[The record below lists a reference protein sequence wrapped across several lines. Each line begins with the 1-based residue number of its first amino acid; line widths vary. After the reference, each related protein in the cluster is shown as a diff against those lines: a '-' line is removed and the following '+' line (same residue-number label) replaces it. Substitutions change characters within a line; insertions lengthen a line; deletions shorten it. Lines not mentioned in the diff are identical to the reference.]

1 MTKPWEI
8 YARKSASDDEDVKPW
23 EMFKAASPVPVDR
36 ATPDVPTDTPTPMP
50 FSVKGLGTPPRRG
63 LAPAEFPLD
72 VTDDVR
78 AQRGFGRSAYMSDGT
93 EPQMYDGGMIRPDD
107 KSSRGPI
114 EDDAAPETWG
124 QLADRLTANFA
135 AGATPA
141 IASFPERIAL
151 MQSMSERSISK
162 DATGYV
168 NRAVDEIREGQ
179 RRLDENPSMSD
190 EARTRI
196 VDVQR
201 SALKTIES
209 YLPIAEGSR
218 LAGEIQDADKRP
230 IYAKG
235 AEIEEASQRIFGKPD
250 PTDDRMSSKVSQG
263 FGSFLGVMANTI
275 AGTFVG
281 GPTGGLIAGGATAA
295 SMNSASMYK
304 EAKSYGAT
312 EDEALKAAKIA
323 DVVGLGEMFPIG
335 RMLEI
340 VPAPARGRVTN
351 ALLRRI
357 VDGAS
362 SATEESIQE
371 AAAAVANNLTAAGIF
386 DPERGT
392 FKDVGEQV
400 LIGAIVGGSVGATI
414 SRDRSDGGQGRAD
427 GEPEKIAPLSE
438 SDLASP
444 VPNDILAK
452 GKTVIDRIASGE
464 ARPAT
469 RTPTAPNYGVAP
481 LDDPGGLT
489 ARVPQP
495 EAKIAAPR
503 VAPLDPA
510 EPAKGEVP
518 LTSLPSE
525 RNLSEPFAEV
535 DGDTD
540 TGRTVQL
547 DLDTG
552 EIVEATE
559 QGILDDQAR
568 ETAISQ
574 AQEPVAATAVPSP
587 LDTVANEGLPAQIA
601 PRQPI
606 TPPKVNETSPRVPTV
621 QKKPL
626 AQTMKGVGVKPGSP
640 LAQELN
646 ARGIDGRSHPGLF
659 RGNGATDW
667 DNIPAA
673 DYQDIAT
680 AVGEDGNGYLDQNGL
695 IDALDAET
703 RGDLLPIGEQAML
716 RAARDAKDAQS
727 RFEDATESADPI
739 DVSAFEGARSY
750 IPSPDIDISTPLERG
765 DAIRRDINA
774 ALTET
779 QLSGILTSQE
789 QIEIFDGLD
798 KNGGNAEDAIWNII
812 HRGAE
817 IAAPTQDAGS
827 RNAQSRGQDAAAA
840 DGGRS
845 VQPAVNEGSE
855 VGGQSRVEND
865 QRRDVGQAGQVDDI
879 RSVRSPE
886 TNAAQPASTSGY
898 DQDSPASR
906 AAVSEIATTTAANTT
921 PADAAQRLKAAKAT
935 FKTLDADKK
944 IPDAQAYMK
953 ASTELSD
960 ARDAFAADLAQKG
973 GRVELRND
981 GNTGAAITPM
991 GDGFQITYFDK
1002 RGMSGDTQHKTLDAA
1017 IKDAVGQ
1024 GYDQPAPGYMKALKS
1039 GKEWVSPTKFE
1050 EVRKQAE
1057 GTAVDTDAKPKTLED
1072 YAPKSNTR
1080 ASHVYAEMGGERFYI
1095 GTFDHPSKAEAE
1107 IAGLKKSS
1115 PDAGFYSTD
1124 RADGTSI
1131 NGDRAAFEKASTQNP
1146 ATEQTDA
1153 GEQQVIPGVEPVT
1166 QKARLEAAQSKPLDG
1181 GNAEMRGG
1189 RDSLFGDPM
1198 GRADLFDAPAE
1209 AKAGVQEAG
1218 QATQTGMFSEAE
1230 DGRAESQKAAEVYAS
1245 LSDVEKIAAKKD
1257 TFIEALTSEVNRVE
1271 KLKWA
1276 AMRRTG
1282 RRSSSKAKTN
1292 IDAIAAKFGLDPSGY
1307 ADLDMISGMV
1317 SLSSMSEKRDYGP
1330 DVRKVVESYLLQ
1342 KLPDKP
1348 AAKRSEKET
1357 LLADK
1362 PKSKTQTRLEGAYRK
1377 AWTEREDLPD
1387 GDDAAFVEATK
1398 KVRDAGEALEAEYG
1412 ADARKSAL
1420 EEIEAGYQ
1428 SKPDQEKSPS
1438 DNNAVTENTLETKG
1452 SDQETPERVEDLGE
1466 KIGGARKDTSVPTG
1480 PRKSTKAKDER
1491 PASQR
1496 RYQVSEVVADNFN
1509 KGRVG
1514 KFTIDDTRSK
1524 YGRIKGFG
1532 RGKLDFDTR
1541 EEAEAAIPFVAVS
1554 RNHRVVKRNDE
1565 FEIIRDVTDRKRP
1578 TVKGGFKTREEAMA
1592 YMAANAEEIAETKL
1606 RIDDNIHPALDEAI
1620 RKGDERRENGRDV
1633 TGQDFMDVFG
1643 FRGVEFGNW
1652 NNNAERRHLLNQ
1664 AYDAFLDMAEIT
1676 GMSPKALSLHGEM
1689 GLAFGARGH
1698 GLQGARAHYERNYG
1712 VINLT
1717 KIKGAGSLAHEWFHA
1732 MDHYFARQDGKASPR
1747 NLDAKEGEPIYDP
1760 KTPREDYVSHGFRY
1774 KSGMREEVRNEIKN
1788 VMSAISKRKAEYTE
1802 DQSTREKVSKRQ
1814 IDRVKSVLD
1823 GIEKALSTAQSYG
1836 KKKAPATEAQM
1847 KRFKQ
1852 AALKIRA
1859 AKDLGEMVEAPTK
1872 ATYASF
1878 QFYKPV
1884 MEIAEIY
1891 KEVRGRQAYGQ
1902 TQGRR
1907 SGYAVD
1913 LQNAIEARNQAQQF
1927 LDDAKAEKVKEK
1939 TVASEFYS
1947 EAWKLDQGSAKD
1959 YWSTNHELAAR
1970 AFESFVYDRLKDVD
1984 ARNDFLAYEKR
1995 NDLPEYKLF
2004 GVKPYP
2010 EGQER
2015 KDINAAFEK
2024 LFEVIE
2030 SKDDGDAVML
2040 YQRPL
2045 DMFYSPML
2053 KAVSSAKQTKAPA
2066 KDWKAIIAK
2075 LPGVKKVEMEWLGV
2089 DEWLDTQEGQQ
2100 VPREALVEFIR
2111 DSQIEIVEDRLGE
2124 RHDGFEVDV
2133 EILQDDEMSDGWSE
2147 ADIEEQVLADAEQDG
2162 TYSPAQHESY
2172 TEDGGDNYR
2181 EVLLRVPD
2189 LHKTGANKVKPTPEQ
2204 QKRWDALNE
2213 KIRDLAPRGYLESD
2227 DPKKAEHDRAYD
2239 EREALAE
2246 EIGYGKSPFVQS
2258 HHFDQENIVVH
2269 ARVKDRQGA
2278 NGEKVLFVE
2287 EIQSDLA
2294 SVWRENQES
2303 PEVTA
2308 KRREMNEDIRRLEKE
2323 KNRVSVEI
2331 TDILRDAAT
2340 EGTFPSMATSERSM
2354 GGVMLDVIASQH
2366 GGEGASFHQWTPE
2379 ILEWS
2384 KTQSDLVDKIKA
2396 RIAIAE
2402 DVSKL
2407 RDERNALGT
2416 EKSMDPSTPDT
2427 PFKQEHTYNLMVKR
2441 LLRMAAEGGYDRLS
2455 WTPGYMQAERWNAAA
2470 QSVVEEVEW
2479 SAPDAGSVEAA
2490 NVDIS
2495 GYRYVNMTM
2504 ADGGNVV
2511 DMSVDPTGKVEGTAF
2526 DQFAGKQLS
2535 QIVGPGVA
2543 KQIMSEPTG
2552 NVSGQKITFPDS
2564 GYAIAYD
2571 QQTKRAVDKFAK
2583 KFGARVQVDKTLP
2596 DFKTSPKFARMEGN
2610 TQIFEQGENNPVWS
2624 IDITPDLREA
2634 AMEPMSMFRRTDIN
2648 AKRGTSMAL
2657 DGDLTDLRAEMDK
2670 MGLKEVDLALA
2681 SPDSTYQG
2689 ALRIDRK
2696 GGMTMLIGASMDKM
2710 NTLRHE
2716 AIHALRAM
2724 NLFTQKEWATLSQAA
2739 EGWIGKHGIAERYPD
2754 LSRLEQIEEAI
2765 AEEFGAWNGKTGGAF
2780 AKIRNFLD
2788 ALGNFL
2794 RGRGFSSV
2802 DDIFDMTAS
2811 GEIGMRPRGMAA
2823 KTAKMNQLA
2832 ESDLLSLPGESKSVG
2847 PEVTI
2852 LDSDSLKITEADYTG
2867 PGGQRSFR
2875 YVAYEDGKPVGV
2887 LQFRT
2892 AGPRTKKATIQNV
2905 YVARQMRRQ
2914 KIAASL
2920 LKKAREDFDVR
2931 HSTDLS
2937 DYGRLWK
2944 AADGVKYQ
2952 RPAMSDQGRATTA
2965 QQTNT
2970 AHIPAAGVYNASQ
2983 KRTNALMRVLS
2994 NTKGDMADK
3003 IDRFRVLFQDQMI
3016 HLRRAEE
3023 MIAAH
3028 TGQDIDKEDSA
3039 YYAEER
3045 YSGRVGKQLD
3055 VLRET
3060 YIEPIA
3066 QEVGRNAAKLSLVDH
3081 NGETRKGAE
3090 AVSLYLWARHA
3101 KERNKRI
3108 RDIKG
3113 GDSGSGLTDAQA
3125 NAILKRA
3132 QISPTFAIMQKVG
3145 KLTDQLGSEM
3155 IDTRVAA
3162 GLLTKQEAQ
3171 IWKAQYKHYVPLKGF
3186 AETDMFDAVGSAPM
3200 APRGRRFNVAG
3211 KESKMALGRDSESFD
3226 QLSNMIAQ
3234 AEEVIVRSEKNIVGK
3249 TLYDLIQSNPAPGIW
3264 EIKDLETRKVY
3275 NKASGRV
3282 ETQILNAAQVQLQPD
3297 EMAVKID
3304 GEEKR
3309 IKFNDPRLA
3318 RALGQLGVD
3327 GLGPVARLAS
3337 KFSRYFSAVNTMLSP
3352 PFVIVNGFRDMITAQ
3367 FNLGQLPPGIRGK
3380 LRRKANPLSPAYW
3393 KSMGGVYSGLGKGA
3407 KTSEYAKWFKEFE
3420 EVGAKVSFWNIE
3432 NPQARKDTLERMTK
3446 NETGGKLRR
3455 ALRKGTRLNT
3465 EDNPVL
3471 GWIERVNLMVDN
3483 STRLAVYVEA
3493 RNQGMS
3499 KAEAAS
3505 LSKNLTVNF
3514 NRRGELGATMNAWY
3528 PFANAAV
3535 QGSHV
3540 LLKAAKSR
3548 NVQALMGG
3556 AFMTGFLNEML
3567 NATLSEEDED
3577 GELTHDKIPNYI
3589 SERNLIISTGGNSR
3603 ITIPLPYGFNVPF
3616 YAGQQMAKVWRGV
3629 KPPGEATGHVAS
3641 ATFASFSPI
3650 AGEDVASTL
3659 APTLLDHVRDL
3670 DKNEDW
3676 QGRPI
3681 RPEQAF
3687 GDYGPQ
3693 SYKEWNVPS
3702 YLSITARALNNAT
3715 GGSPIESGA
3724 IDISPEYMHHT
3735 LKFLGGGAARFLD
3748 RATDTATKVATGEE
3762 IEGHRIPLLR
3772 VVRYEPSDWLNQ
3784 GRYFEFREVVE
3795 ESRAAAKTAKELRIP
3810 IERDRLDAAGLYGRM
3825 RKAEKARK
3833 ALSKQIT
3840 NIYANDALTER
3851 QRREKVKPLQDQR
3864 NKVYEGFNREFIRAM
3879 GPQSE

>member
-1 MTKPWEI
+1 MSKPWERFQTGPW
-8 YARKSASDDEDVKPW
+8 ARFQSTSFDTDEEDVRSDFP
-23 EMFKAASPVPVDR
+23 EEEESPSF
-36 ATPDVPTDTPTPMP
+36 DVTD
-50 FSVKGLGTPPRRG
+50 VLGIPEPRR
-63 LAPAEFPLD
+63 PANVD
-72 VTDDVR
+72 VTDDAR
-78 AQRGFGRSAYMSDGT
+78 ATRGLGRSAYLSDGT
-93 EPQMYDGGMIRPDD
+93 EPQMYDGGMIRPEEAPQPNPDNPEGTGLGRAVRRGGLRAA
-107 KSSRGPI
+107 SSLPI
-114 EDDAAPETWG
+114 ALATADAT
-124 QLADRLTANFA
+124 
-135 AGATPA
+135 A
-141 IASFPERIAL
+141 IADSRK
-151 MQSMSERSISK
+151 SEEQLIRDVFL
-162 DATGYV
+162 DATGLD
-168 NRAVDEIREGQ
+168 AIPEGSDLSTPETAAAEISRMGFPAERPVLFRELLQ
-179 RRLDENPSMSD
+179 SKRQNAADVAANPSKAQKRFAENAKVAGSLLSRAKALPMS
-190 EARTRI
+190 
-196 VDVQR
+196 
-201 SALKTIES
+201 
-209 YLPIAEGSR
+209 PGAERFKER
-218 LAGEIQDADKRP
+218 LAQDTSLGGSLLTFIGNPSEAATFLGEVAGESVPMIAASLTTAAVTKSPGAGVLAMGAGALTQEFGSSVDQFLSEKGLSLDTPENAMKVLNSPEILQDAARVGVTRGLIIAAAEATGQGVAVRQLMKSP
-230 IYAKG
+230 IGDA
-235 AEIEEASQRIFGKPD
+235 
-250 PTDDRMSSKVSQG
+250 
-263 FGSFLGVMANTI
+263 I
-275 AGTFVG
+275 AQTFVQSA
-281 GPTGGLIAGGATAA
+281 TGGGGEALAQLGTGQKLNPQEILIEALAETVTAPLEVGGAAVTA
-295 SMNSASMYK
+295 K
-304 EAKSYGAT
+304 
-312 EDEALKAAKIA
+312 
-323 DVVGLGEMFPIG
+323 
-335 RMLEI
+335 
-340 VPAPARGRVTN
+340 
-351 ALLRRI
+351 
-357 VDGAS
+357 
-362 SATEESIQE
+362 
-371 AAAAVANNLTAAGIF
+371 
-386 DPERGT
+386 
-392 FKDVGEQV
+392 
-400 LIGAIVGGSVGATI
+400 
-414 SRDRSDGGQGRAD
+414 RSDGRRDDDDPDRPNSPRLTDAD
-427 GEPEKIAPLSE
+427 R
-438 SDLASP
+438 ASP
-444 VPNDILAK
+444 VPNAIIDD
-452 GKTVIDRIASGE
+452 GKAAIEDMIAGRSP
-464 ARPAT
+464 RK
-469 RTPTAPNYGVAP
+469 PNDGIAP

-495 EAKIAAPR
+495 ETKIAAPR

-510 EPAKGEVP
+510 EPTKGEVP
-518 LTSLPSE
+518 LTSPPSE

-552 EIVEATE
+552 EIVEVTE
-559 QGILDDQAR
+559 QGVSNDQAS
-568 ETAISQ
+568 ETAIAQ
-574 AQEPVAATAVPSP
+574 TQEPVAPTAVPSP

-601 PRQPI
+601 PRQPV

-716 RAARDAKDAQS
+716 RAAKDAKEAQA

-739 DVSAFEGARSY
+739 DVSAYEGARSY
-750 IPSPDIDISTPLERG
+750 IPSPDVDISTPLERV
-765 DAIRRDINA
+765 DAINRDIKA

-779 QLSGILTSQE
+779 KLSGILTAQE

-798 KNGGNAEDAIWNII
+798 KNGGNAEDAIWHII

-817 IAAPTQDAGS
+817 IAAPTQDLGS
-827 RNAQSRGQDAAAA
+827 RSAEGGSPVGAPQ
-840 DGGRS
+840 DGGRP
-845 VQPAVNEGSE
+845 VQPEVNARSEEGSQP
-855 VGGQSRVEND
+855 GSENG
-865 QRRDVGQAGQVDDI
+865 QRRDVSETQSVDAPIDSEQVALAAAEVNTAPTDAQKEAGNFKKGRIKFAGFDITIENPKDSIRSKTGKDGKKWSVKMPAHYGDIKRTEGADGDNIDVYVGEKADAGTVFVVDQMDAQTGKFDEHKAFLGFGSEAEVIEAHNAAFSDGKGPQRRSTITEMPIEEFKAWVKDGDTKTPLGKAEPVTEQTEAGDQISPREYPTAPKGVSIAAESNGFFRVDVDGQAAGAIKVPKNGEGEYVEAANLEPPYQGKRFGHKAYDLIEKEIGRSLVPSPTGLSVNARGFWKRRLSEKTDAERQDVSDRMYKAGRQVG
-879 RSVRSPE
+879 V
-886 TNAAQPASTSGY
+886 PAKDVLARIEQIGLPT
-898 DQDSPASR
+898 P
-906 AAVSEIATTTAANTT
+906 TTTERTEAGTQTVIPGAEQSTDRSDKARE
-921 PADAAQRLKAAKAT
+921 ADQRRET
-935 FKTLDADKK
+935 
-944 IPDAQAYMK
+944 
-953 ASTELSD
+953 D
-960 ARDAFAADLAQKG
+960 ARAQQSKMRTSAPQDAPGGLFETQGDL
-973 GRVELRND
+973 
-981 GNTGAAITPM
+981 
-991 GDGFQITYFDK
+991 
-1002 RGMSGDTQHKTLDAA
+1002 LDAA
-1017 IKDAVGQ
+1017 
-1024 GYDQPAPGYMKALKS
+1024 
-1039 GKEWVSPTKFE
+1039 E
-1050 EVRKQAE
+1050 
-1057 GTAVDTDAKPKTLED
+1057 
-1072 YAPKSNTR
+1072 
-1080 ASHVYAEMGGERFYI
+1080 
-1095 GTFDHPSKAEAE
+1095 
-1107 IAGLKKSS
+1107 
-1115 PDAGFYSTD
+1115 
-1124 RADGTSI
+1124 
-1131 NGDRAAFEKASTQNP
+1131 
-1146 ATEQTDA
+1146 
-1153 GEQQVIPGVEPVT
+1153 
-1166 QKARLEAAQSKPLDG
+1166 
-1181 GNAEMRGG
+1181 
-1189 RDSLFGDPM
+1189 
-1198 GRADLFDAPAE
+1198 
-1209 AKAGVQEAG
+1209 
-1218 QATQTGMFSEAE
+1218 
-1230 DGRAESQKAAEVYAS
+1230 
-1245 LSDVEKIAAKKD
+1245 
-1257 TFIEALTSEVNRVE
+1257 
-1271 KLKWA
+1271 
-1276 AMRRTG
+1276 
-1282 RRSSSKAKTN
+1282 
-1292 IDAIAAKFGLDPSGY
+1292 
-1307 ADLDMISGMV
+1307 
-1317 SLSSMSEKRDYGP
+1317 
-1330 DVRKVVESYLLQ
+1330 
-1342 KLPDKP
+1342 
-1348 AAKRSEKET
+1348 RSEKET
-1357 LLADK
+1357 LPADK
-1362 PKSKTQTRLEGAYRK
+1362 PKSKTQTRLEEAYRK

-1387 GDDAAFVEATK
+1387 GDDAAFVEATQ
-1398 KVRDAGEALEAEYG
+1398 KVRAAGEALEGEYG
-1412 ADARKSAL
+1412 ADVRKAAL
-1420 EEIEAGYQ
+1420 EQIEAGYQ
-1428 SKPDQEKSPS
+1428 SKPDQEKSTS
-1438 DNNAVTENTLETKG
+1438 NTKPVEPKEATQTKV
-1452 SDQETPERVEDLGE
+1452 DQETPERLEDLGE
-1466 KIGGARKDTSVPTG
+1466 KIGGARKDTSTPTG

-1496 RYQVSEVVADNFN
+1496 RYEVSEVVADAFN

-1514 KFTIDDTRSK
+1514 KFTISDTRSK
-1524 YGRIKGFG
+1524 HGRIKGFG

-1554 RNHRVVKRNDE
+1554 RNHRIVKLNDE

-1698 GLQGARAHYERNYG
+1698 GLSGARAHYERNYG

-1747 NLDAKEGEPIYDP
+1747 SADAKEGDAIYDA
-1760 KTPREDYVSHGFRY
+1760 KTAREDYVSHGFRY
-1774 KSGMREEVRNEIKN
+1774 KSGMREEVRNEILK
-1788 VMSAISKRKAEYTE
+1788 VMSKIMKRKAEYTE
-1802 DQSTREKVSKRQ
+1802 DQSSREKVSKRQ
-1814 IDRVKSVLD
+1814 IERVNSVLD
-1823 GIEKALSTAQSYG
+1823 GIEKVLSTEQSYG

-1872 ATYASF
+1872 AQYASF

-1902 TQGRR
+1902 TQGRKT
-1907 SGYAVD
+1907 GYAVD
-1913 LQNAIEARNQAQQF
+1913 LQNAIETRNQAQQF

-1970 AFESFVYDRLKDVD
+1970 AFESYVYDRLKDVD
-1984 ARNDFLAYEKR
+1984 ARNDFLSYEKR

-2075 LPGVKKVEMEWLGV
+2075 LPGVKKIEMEWLGV
-2089 DEWLDTQEGQQ
+2089 EEWLDAQEGQQ

-2111 DSQIEIVEDRLGE
+2111 DSQIEIVEDRQTDNWAKSLDDYEIDEALGDDLPPEPDFRIETSEPDWPDEDFFKQEAEEIYLDEAREELEMEMVPEDISDADVMDRAVELAEQRYEPTTYSARLYNYEDDGASGVPQEYTGHFDVYE
-2124 RHDGFEVDV
+2124 RAYYFHE
-2133 EILQDDEMSDGWSE
+2133 LSDADLTESDAISE
-2147 ADIEEQVLADAEQDG
+2147 ANGRVEVAIETLRSDYVEKVEAERKAEESKND
-2162 TYSPAQHESY
+2162 YSITGRSQHESY

-2189 LHKTGANKVKPTPEQ
+2189 LHKTGANKVALTDVQQRQWDDVNSRIRASNEIRPISTSPEHQ
-2204 QKRWDALNE
+2204 EW
-2213 KIRDLAPRGYLESD
+2213 
-2227 DPKKAEHDRAYD
+2227 KAEN
-2239 EREALAE
+2239 EALRNERDGLAE
-2246 EIGYGKSPFVQS
+2246 WHPTNKSPFVQR

-2308 KRREMNEDIRRLEKE
+2308 RRGEIREEIADLVKIQDAAKEDMARLVTEQGTPATSLDFANVIGRAQVANSQGIAPE
-2323 KNRVSVEI
+2323 DNMRPEQAEI
-2331 TDILRDAAT
+2331 FMAASEADNLTLEEIIDRDA
-2340 EGTFPSMATSERSM
+2340 R
-2354 GGVMLDVIASQH
+2354 I
-2366 GGEGASFHQWTPE
+2366 GA
-2379 ILEWS
+2379 
-2384 KTQSDLVDKIKA
+2384 
-2396 RIAIAE
+2396 
-2402 DVSKL
+2402 L
-2407 RDERNALGT
+2407 RNESNMLGT
-2416 EKSMDPSTPDT
+2416 QKSMDPSTPDT

-2455 WTPGYMQAERWNAAA
+2455 WTPGYMQAERWDNAA
-2470 QSVVEEVEW
+2470 QSVVERVDW
-2479 SAPDAGSVEAA
+2479 AGPDTKVGWAERPFERSVRLQMSNNNPV
-2490 NVDIS
+2490 NVL
-2495 GYRYVNMTM
+2495 V
-2504 ADGGNVV
+2504 DG
-2511 DMSVDPTGKVEGTAF
+2511 TGIIQDSTQELGTEIH
-2526 DQFAGKQLS
+2526 GKRLS
-2535 QIVGPGVA
+2535 QLVGPDLA
-2543 KQIMSEPTG
+2543 KQIMSEESG
-2552 NVSGQKITFPDS
+2552 SVSNQKITFPDS

-2583 KFGARVQVDKTLP
+2583 KFGARVQVDKSLP
-2596 DFKTSPKFARMEGN
+2596 DMMPTAGQQYIHDWVKSAGISVEDVRDALIRADGPKRNRARAEDVDAEISTYRSFNPPELETSIAARLAARWSLVFSQNHDGFANREQEG
-2610 TQIFEQGENNPVWS
+2610 NPVWS
-2624 IDITPDLREA
+2624 IDITPELREA

-2648 AKRGTSMAL
+2648 AKRGTQMAL
-2657 DGDLTDLRAEMDK
+2657 DGDLSDLRADLDK
-2670 MGLKEVDLALA
+2670 MGLKEVDLGFAA
-2681 SPDSTYQG
+2681 PDSTYQG

-2724 NLFTQKEWATLSQAA
+2724 NLFTDKEWATLSQAA
-2739 EGWIGKHGIAERYPD
+2739 EGWIGKHSIAERYPD
-2754 LSRLEQIEEAI
+2754 LSRLEQMEEAI

-2794 RGRGFSSV
+2794 RGRGFNTV
-2802 DDIFDMTAS
+2802 EDIFDMSAS
-2811 GEIGMRPRGMAA
+2811 GNIGMRPRDMAA
-2823 KTAKMNQLA
+2823 EGM
-2832 ESDLLSLPGESKSVG
+2832 
-2847 PEVTI
+2847 
-2852 LDSDSLKITEADYTG
+2852 
-2867 PGGQRSFR
+2867 
-2875 YVAYEDGKPVGV
+2875 
-2887 LQFRT
+2887 
-2892 AGPRTKKATIQNV
+2892 
-2905 YVARQMRRQ
+2905 
-2914 KIAASL
+2914 
-2920 LKKAREDFDVR
+2920 
-2931 HSTDLS
+2931 
-2937 DYGRLWK
+2937 
-2944 AADGVKYQ
+2944 KYQ
-2952 RPAMSDQGRATTA
+2952 RPSMSDQGRATTA
-2965 QQTNT
+2965 QRTNT

-3125 NAILKRA
+3125 DAILQRA
-3132 QISPTFAIMQKVG
+3132 QISPSFGIMQRVG
-3145 KLTDQLGSEM
+3145 ALTDQLGAEM
-3155 IDTRVAA
+3155 IDTRVNA
-3162 GLLTKQEAQ
+3162 GLLTQAEAQ

-3186 AETDMFDAVGSAPM
+3186 AETDMFDAVGSTPM

-3234 AEEVIVRSEKNIVGK
+3234 AEEVIVRAEKNVVGK
-3249 TLYDLIQSNPAPGIW
+3249 TLHNLIQSNPAPGIW

-3393 KSMGGVYSGLGKGA
+3393 KSMGGVYSGLGRGA
-3407 KTSEYAKWFKEFE
+3407 KNSEYAKWFKEFE

-3432 NPQARKDTLERMTK
+3432 NPQARKDTLERMIK
-3446 NETGGKLRR
+3446 NETGGNLRR

-3465 EDNPVL
+3465 EDNPAL

-3577 GELTHDKIPNYI
+3577 GELAHDKIPNYI
-3589 SERNLIISTGGNSR
+3589 SERNLIISTGGDSR

-3629 KPPGEATGHVAS
+3629 KPAGEATGHVAA

-3735 LKFLGGGAARFLD
+3735 LKFLGGGAGRFLD
-3748 RATDTATKVATGEE
+3748 RATDTATKLATGEE
-3762 IEGHRIPLLR
+3762 IEGHRVPLLR

-3784 GRYFEFREVVE
+3784 GRYFEFREKVE
-3795 ESRAAAKTAKELRIP
+3795 ESRAAAKTAAELRIP
-3810 IERDRLDAAGLYGRM
+3810 IERERLNAAGLYGRL
-3825 RKAEKARK
+3825 RTAEKARK
-3833 ALSKQIT
+3833 ALSQQISG
-3840 NIYANDALTER
+3840 IYANESLTER
-3851 QRREKVKPLQDQR
+3851 QKRDRVKPLQDQR
-3864 NKVYEGFNREFIRAM
+3864 NKVYEGFNRDYIRAM